1 MVAGCEINDN
11 PFAPLCRACKDKI
24 AAEGDATPIAW
35 MPRDHRF
42 VEKLATPDVTIADI
56 IGDVDPI
63 RAARGG
69 RDLSDEL
76 TIHYGLLPRANR
88 GIFAINELPDLAG
101 KIQVGLFNIMQ
112 EGDIQIKGYPLRL
125 PLDVLIVFTANPEDY
140 TARGKI
146 ITPLKDRI
154 GAEIRTHYPSTVAE
168 GMTVTNQEAWVGRD
182 PARKIDVPEY
192 LREVIEEIAFQAR
205 EDKRVD
211 KRSGVSQRLPITTL
225 ESAVSSAEQR
235 AARTG
240 EKCGI
245 ARIADIYAAMP
256 AITGKL
262 ELEYEGELK
271 GADTIARELIRSA
284 VGRVF
289 SKRFGEV
296 SFQPV
301 IQWFELGG
309 ELKLPEAGEHRRAL
323 RTTLENPRADGTCRQ
338 ARRQRSQRRRLC
350 ISSSRNDSRRP
361 LGASP
366 HRPQR
371 RARLLRGKAAATGAA
386 RESESPAPAIQ
397 LAVSNRKQ
405 RVRGNS
411 SSGALGPTMKFIKY
425 GKYVGEPADA
435 IDLEELVKKLGN
447 FFLQSGF
454 ESQFY
459 GVSEMDPEKS
469 MEALKDAILRA
480 LQEGDLMPEGAMS
493 DELREMLQNP
503 NARQNQEVKDLIE
516 KLMERMAQEGY
527 INPQQPPQ
535 VTPPPQSSAR
545 GQVGEAQERDT
556 EARFE
561 ITDKTID
568 FLGFKTL
575 QDLLGSLG
583 RSSFGRHATRDL
595 ATGIE
600 TSGASR
606 QYEFGDTMN
615 LDISET
621 LFNAVR
627 RDGAKVPVEI
637 TYKDLMVHQCEYYS
651 SCATVVL
658 LDCSHSM
665 ILYGE
670 DRFTPAK
677 RVAMALSHLIRTQY
691 PGDTLNLVLF
701 HDSAEEV
708 PIGELARV
716 QVGPYYTNTREGL
729 RMAQRILLRQKKDM
743 RQIIMITDGKPS
755 ALTLEDGRIYK
766 NAFGL
771 DPFVVG
777 QTLEEV
783 NKCKRAG
790 ILINTFMLASDYSL
804 INFVQKITEMCRG
817 KAYFTTPYT
826 LGQYLLMDYMQRKT
840 KQIH

>member
-1 MVAGCEINDN
+1 M
-11 PFAPLCRACKDKI
+11 K
-24 AAEGDATPIAW
+24 
-35 MPRDHRF
+35 
-42 VEKLATPDVTIADI
+42 
-56 IGDVDPI
+56 
-63 RAARGG
+63 
-69 RDLSDEL
+69 
-76 TIHYGLLPRANR
+76 
-88 GIFAINELPDLAG
+88 
-101 KIQVGLFNIMQ
+101 
-112 EGDIQIKGYPLRL
+112 
-125 PLDVLIVFTANPEDY
+125 
-140 TARGKI
+140 
-146 ITPLKDRI
+146 
-154 GAEIRTHYPSTVAE
+154 
-168 GMTVTNQEAWVGRD
+168 
-182 PARKIDVPEY
+182 
-192 LREVIEEIAFQAR
+192 
-205 EDKRVD
+205 
-211 KRSGVSQRLPITTL
+211 
-225 ESAVSSAEQR
+225 
-235 AARTG
+235 
-240 EKCGI
+240 
-245 ARIADIYAAMP
+245 
-256 AITGKL
+256 
-262 ELEYEGELK
+262 
-271 GADTIARELIRSA
+271 LIR
-284 VGRVF
+284 
-289 SKRFGEV
+289 
-296 SFQPV
+296 
-301 IQWFELGG
+301 
-309 ELKLPEAGEHRRAL
+309 
-323 RTTLENPRADGTCRQ
+323 
-338 ARRQRSQRRRLC
+338 
-350 ISSSRNDSRRP
+350 
-361 LGASP
+361 
-366 HRPQR
+366 
-371 RARLLRGKAAATGAA
+371 
-386 RESESPAPAIQ
+386 
-397 LAVSNRKQ
+397 
-405 RVRGNS
+405 
-411 SSGALGPTMKFIKY
+411 Y

-435 IDLEELVKKLGN
+435 IDLEELVKRLGN

-469 MEALKDAILRA
+469 MEALKEAILRA
-480 LQEGDLMPEGAMS
+480 LQEGDLLPQDAMS
-493 DELREMLQNP
+493 DELREMLNNP
-503 NARQNQEVKDLIE
+503 NAAKESQAVRDLIE
-516 KLMERMAQEGY
+516 KLMERMAEQGY
-527 INPQQPPQ
+527 INPQQPPT

-545 GQVGEAQERDT
+545 GQVGQAQEREA

-583 RSSFGRHATRDL
+583 RSSFGRHSTRDL

-600 TSGASR
+600 ASGVSR
-606 QYEFGDTMN
+606 QYEFGDTLNM
-615 LDISET
+615 DVSET

-627 RDGAKVPVEI
+627 RDGAKVPIEI
-637 TYKDLMVHQCEYYS
+637 TYSDLMVHQCEYHS

-691 PGDTLNLVLF
+691 PGDTLSLVLF

-804 INFVQKITEMCRG
+804 VHFVQKITEMCRG

-840 KQIH
+840 RQIH